1 MKKTLTILAA
11 VAVAV
16 SAQAQELSNFR
27 FGRKPIVSPEIQ
39 NDSVTFRLKADYA
52 TTVSLYGSWLP
63 GYSGKIDMKRG
74 PENVWS
80 VKIAA
85 PEPEIYTYKFIVD
98 GTTVNDPSNVLM
110 QRDGVR
116 YLSMLLIDGERS
128 ENYKEANQRG
138 TVTHM
143 WYDSE
148 VLGLN
153 RRLTVYTPYGYEVN
167 KKVKYPVLYLLHG
180 AGGDEEAWTSMGR
193 AAQILDN
200 LIEKG
205 LAEPMIVVM
214 PNGNP
219 GQQAACTLNLPVKD
233 INFRDPAYAGIY
245 VKSLCE
251 EIVPFIEK
259 NFRVIAK
266 PESRAI
272 AGLSM
277 GGGHTIS
284 ASLTYPEMF
293 DWICPLSA
301 AGSMSV
307 EQATRLKNAGVKL
320 YWIGCGNAD
329 FLFEGSNKLDA
340 TLTEAGLEHTYF
352 VNDHGHE
359 WRNWRLYLNTFARLL
374 FK

>member
-74 PENVWS
+74 PENIWS

-98 GTTVNDPSNVLM
+98 GTSVNAPYNVLM
-110 QRDGVR
+110 QRDGVS

-153 RRLTVYTPYGYEVN
+153 RRLTVYTPYGY
-167 KKVKYPVLYLLHG
+167 
-180 AGGDEEAWTSMGR
+180 
-193 AAQILDN
+193 
-200 LIEKG
+200 
-205 LAEPMIVVM
+205 
-214 PNGNP
+214 
-219 GQQAACTLNLPVKD
+219 
-233 INFRDPAYAGIY
+233 
-245 VKSLCE
+245 
-251 EIVPFIEK
+251 
-259 NFRVIAK
+259 
-266 PESRAI
+266 
-272 AGLSM
+272 
-277 GGGHTIS
+277 
-284 ASLTYPEMF
+284 
-293 DWICPLSA
+293 
-301 AGSMSV
+301 
-307 EQATRLKNAGVKL
+307 
-320 YWIGCGNAD
+320 
-329 FLFEGSNKLDA
+329 
-340 TLTEAGLEHTYF
+340 
-352 VNDHGHE
+352 
-359 WRNWRLYLNTFARLL
+359 
-374 FK
+374 